1 MKTNQMMSLALE
13 LANLSEIPY
22 DSTISV
28 SGENIKKVLI
38 GVDMETQ
45 ELLLAKELGV
55 DCVVSHHP
63 KADSARTEFSKVM
76 TKQINRMVA
85 FGVPINKAEKALSKK
100 IKSVELSTHVSNYDR
115 VSSAARLLKMPFMNI
130 HMPADL
136 IGQEIV
142 QNFLD
147 EKFKDHPEKK
157 LKDIVSALNEME
169 IYKNALAGPIIR
181 VGSEESYAG
190 KIAVLFAGGTN
201 GGEDVFKA
209 YFEAGVGT
217 IICMHVPE
225 DVKKAVEKQNIG
237 NVVVAGHMA
246 SDSIGLNKIIEKWE
260 DEGLEVIKMS
270 GIL

>member
-1 MKTNQMMSLALE
+1 MNTKEMMSMALE
-13 LANLSEIPY
+13 CAHLETVPE

-28 SGENIKKVLI
+28 HGEDIKKVLI

-45 ELLLAKELGV
+45 ELLLAKELDV

-63 KADSARTEFSKVM
+63 KADSARVDFSKVM
-76 TKQINRMVA
+76 TKQIHRMVE
-85 FGVPINKAEKALSKK
+85 FGVPINKAQKVLSKK
-100 IKSVELSTHVSNYDR
+100 LKSVELRTHVANYDR
-115 VSSAARLLKMPFMNI
+115 VSSAAKLLEMPFMNI

-142 QNFLD
+142 QNHLD
-147 EKFKDHPEKK
+147 ERFKNEPEKK
-157 LKDIVSALNEME
+157 LADVIDALNELE
-169 IYKNALAGPIIR
+169 VYKNALAGPVIR
-181 VGSEESYAG
+181 VGSKDSYAG

-217 IICMHVPE
+217 IVCMHVPE

-237 NVVVAGHMA
+237 NVIVAGHMA
-246 SDSIGLNKIIEKWE
+246 SDSIGLNEIIKAWE
-260 DEGLEVIKMS
+260 SKGLEVIKMS